1 MTDIDQPDVPPEQE
15 SLESPAW
22 KDWADASGR
31 PAASTVPPFLTTL
44 SEASQA
50 RLKELLHDEHHP
62 ANTVIFREGIPG
74 DALYII
80 WSGRVAV
87 VKDLEGETP
96 TLLAYGKPGEILGE
110 ISLLENGPHSA
121 SVVAVEDTRLLRIP
135 RADLQRLVS
144 EPSPISIEIL
154 SALGKI
160 VSTRLRA
167 VDEVLTSTVHAESRL
182 ARRLQQLATEKERL
196 AELERLRQETTD
208 LIVHDIRSPLNCIE
222 ASLELLQII
231 LPEDVLASC
240 AEILDLALGS
250 CKDVLALVDSLLE
263 VAGMESGE
271 LVLDLQ
277 PISLLP
283 LITDTVNRLRPR
295 AEQYNITLK
304 LDVPAELPSIQGD
317 DNKLERVLSNLLD
330 NALNYTP
337 EGGLVTVA
345 VRPVNGQAVR
355 PAPRPELGTR
365 AHGGVEVRVTDT
377 GPGIPPEHQ
386 KRIFDRFTRVP
397 GSEGRRRGLGLG
409 LAFCR
414 SVVEAHGGRIWVES
428 EVGQGSTFAFTI
440 PVKSQK

>member
-1 MTDIDQPDVPPEQE
+1 M
-15 SLESPAW
+15 
-22 KDWADASGR
+22 
-31 PAASTVPPFLTTL
+31 
-44 SEASQA
+44 
-50 RLKELLHDEHHP
+50 
-62 ANTVIFREGIPG
+62 
-74 DALYII
+74 LYII

-121 SVVAVEDTRLLRIP
+121 SVVAVEDTCLLRLP

-144 EPSPISIEIL
+144 EQSPIGIEIL

-167 VDEVLTSTVHAESRL
+167 ADQVRTSIAHAESRL
-182 ARRLQQLATEKERL
+182 ARRVQQLATEKERL

-208 LIVHDIRSPLNCIE
+208 LIVHDLRSPLNCIE

-295 AEQYNITLK
+295 AEQYNITLE
-304 LDVPAELPSIQGD
+304 LDTPAELPSIQGD

-330 NALNYTP
+330 NALKYTP
-337 EGGLVTVA
+337 EGGLITVA

-355 PAPRPELGTR
+355 R

-377 GPGIPPEHQ
+377 GPGIPPEHRE
-386 KRIFDRFTRVP
+386 RIFDRFTRVP